1 MTIKELKEHS
11 DKRDD
16 GIENKI
22 DEINDFMRN
31 GLSTKII
38 QGITNYLDQQTA
50 KRVRLF
56 AKMFIGA
63 VILSLVGG
71 AISLLL
77 A

>member
-63 VILSLVGG
+63 VVLSLVGG

-77 A
+77 T

>member
-63 VILSLVGG
+63 VVLSLVGG